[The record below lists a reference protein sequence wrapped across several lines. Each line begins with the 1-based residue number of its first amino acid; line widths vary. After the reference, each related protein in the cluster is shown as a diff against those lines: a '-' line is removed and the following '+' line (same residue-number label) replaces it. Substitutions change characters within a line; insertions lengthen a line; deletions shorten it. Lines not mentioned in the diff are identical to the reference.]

1 MSFCKNF
8 HNLDLSSYIHLSKSG
23 IRVAVTARIETW
35 EDQMA
40 TQRSQEASA
49 LMNELR
55 LHVICE
61 HSYVVNEIFWNMA
74 LSLLICYH
82 KLINPKLQLIFD
94 VIHQLSRLFQTTPKI
109 QMLIYM
115 SSMHAFLCFV
125 LIIDIYIFLTR
136 VNCAYIMNEYE
147 GLAGWLQILRTSW
160 KWYLILLII
169 NLSSSHKKKNNN
181 NNLYIICLG
190 RWLIDE

>member
-1 MSFCKNF
+1 MQSLSFCKNF

-55 LHVICE
+55 LHVICV

-115 SSMHAFLCFV
+115 LSMHAFLCFV
-125 LIIDIYIFLTR
+125 LIIDIYIYSRQELIVHISWMNTR
-136 VNCAYIMNEYE
+136 
-147 GLAGWLQILRTSW
+147 GWLAGWLAGSKSYALHENDT
-160 KWYLILLII
+160 
-169 NLSSSHKKKNNN
+169 
-181 NNLYIICLG
+181 
-190 RWLIDE
+190 